1 MVHSPKLTIIVNGK
15 HQTSVGFITDG
26 KHQIF
31 FGGLE
36 FITYHFSRLSFS
48 PDGNDSGTVFVG
60 VVHNGLPS
68 LQTILEESTDE
79 GDTASSGVGSSD
91 FPVSWGCNVV
101 TSSVPIT
108 TTPLLEGTPP
118 PLTIAMVSL
127 WAAIPQPDTRVL
139 PKQQQAYQEEQ

>member
-1 MVHSPKLTIIVNGK
+1 VCFPLKVKMVHSPKLTVIVNGK

-91 FPVSWGCNVV
+91 FPVS
-101 TSSVPIT
+101 
-108 TTPLLEGTPP
+108 
-118 PLTIAMVSL
+118 
-127 WAAIPQPDTRVL
+127 
-139 PKQQQAYQEEQ
+139 